1 MSQKNIP
8 YVKHL
13 DENGLISNPIV
24 GNLITKFANR
34 KNRRQ
39 IKQKSRFHGESKNT
53 HLSVNK
59 YSKYL
64 RVKQLEK
71 DKHGNKKFIEHY
83 ILVK

>member
-8 YVKHL
+8 YLKQF

-24 GNLITKFANR
+24 GSLINKFPNR
-34 KNRRQ
+34 KSRRSE
-39 IKQKSRFHGESKNT
+39 IQKSRFHGESKNT

-64 RVKQLEK
+64 RIKQFEK
-71 DKHGNKKFIEHY
+71 DKDGNRKFIEHY